1 MRRVRGLHILRSVAQ
16 LADGGAHAAQ
26 ALVHAG
32 RQGLVVEQLPER
44 LAAIELA
51 AGNLAQVAGDAC
63 QVFVGD
69 VEGAQHSADAHGG
82 AGLQH
87 IAEIHGRRG
96 GGSN

>member
-1 MRRVRGLHILRSVAQ
+1 MHRVKGLHILRSVAQ

-51 AGNLAQVAGDAC
+51 AVSLALVKSLALDLSKLLANAC
-63 QVFVGD
+63 
-69 VEGAQHSADAHGG
+69 
-82 AGLQH
+82 LT
-87 IAEIHGRRG
+87 GRHTVKLFRKSIFG
-96 GGSN
+96 